1 MRYRQILPPPYLTKH
16 VRYFWTLEGNDAE
29 NKTDVFRP
37 LPDGCP
43 GLIFQ
48 PGFAQQ
54 DYTLPDFFLY
64 GQTTQQNEIVLRE
77 KVDTIGV
84 YFYPDALRSVFGL
97 NAETLTNICMNAA
110 DISPKKYISINDQLL
125 NTATVEEK
133 INIISVYLFDLIQKN
148 SRLQNTEAQ
157 YIFSAITKSY
167 GNISLKSLHA
177 DTRLSER
184 SFERKFKQHVGISA
198 KLFSRICRFQTSL
211 KQLRNN
217 NFQKLSDIAYE
228 NEYADQSH
236 FIRAFKEF
244 AGCTPQQFQKQTN
257 EIVENFPIITSPQ
270 PSPKERGQTP
280 S

>member
-1 MRYRQILPPPYLTKH
+1 LHYRQIPPPTYLANH
-16 VRYFWTLEGNDAE
+16 VRYFWTLAGDDAQ

-54 DYTLPDFFLY
+54 DYALPDFFLY
-64 GQTTQQNEIVLRE
+64 GQTTQQNEIVLNE
-77 KVDTIGV
+77 KVATIGV

-97 NAETLTNICMNAA
+97 NAEMLTNTCLNVV
-110 DISPKKYISINDQLL
+110 DVSPKNYFSIDDQLL
-125 NTATVEEK
+125 NTSTAEEK
-133 INIISVYLFDLIQKN
+133 IKILSRYLFELIQKN
-148 SRLQNTEAQ
+148 STQRNAETQ
-157 YIFSAITKSY
+157 YISSAIFKSN
-167 GNISLKSLHA
+167 GNISLKALHA

-184 SFERKFKQHVGISA
+184 SFERKFKQHIGIPA

-211 KQLRNN
+211 AQLRSN

-257 EIVENFPIITSPQ
+257 EIVENFPLVV
-270 PSPKERGQTP
+270 KE
-280 S
+280 SC

>member
-1 MRYRQILPPPYLTKH
+1 MRYRQIPPPTYLANH
-16 VRYFWTLEGNDAE
+16 VRYFWTLERSDVE
-29 NKTDVFRP
+29 NRKEVFRP

-54 DYTLPDFFLY
+54 DHMLPDFFLY
-64 GQTTQQNEIVLRE
+64 GQTTQQNEIVLSE
-77 KVDTIGV
+77 KADTIGV

-97 NAETLTNICMNAA
+97 NADTLTNTCLSVV
-110 DISPKKYISINDQLL
+110 DVSPKKYFSINDQLL
-125 NTATVEEK
+125 NTTTAEEK
-133 INIISVYLFDLIQKN
+133 ISLLSLYLFELIQKN
-148 SRLQNTEAQ
+148 SNHRNAETQ
-157 YIFSAITKSY
+157 YISSAIFKSN
-167 GNISLKSLHA
+167 GNVSLKSLHA

-184 SFERKFKQHVGISA
+184 SFERKFKQHIGISA

-211 KQLRNN
+211 TQLRNN

-257 EIVENFPIITSPQ
+257 EIVENFPIVINS
-270 PSPKERGQTP
+270 
-280 S
+280 

>member
-1 MRYRQILPPPYLTKH
+1 MHYRQILPPPYLAKH
-16 VRYFWTLEGNDAE
+16 VRYFWTLRGNDAQH
-29 NKTDVFRP
+29 KTDVFRP

-64 GQTTQQNEIVLRE
+64 GQTTQQNEIILSE

-97 NAETLTNICMNAA
+97 HAETLTNTCINVVDA
-110 DISPKKYISINDQLL
+110 SPQKYISINDQLL
-125 NTATVEEK
+125 NTVSVEEK
-133 INIISVYLFDLIQKN
+133 INIIAAYLFELIQKN
-148 SRLQNTEAQ
+148 SHHHNAEAQ
-157 YIFSAITKSY
+157 YIFSAISKSN
-167 GNISLKSLHA
+167 GNISLKDLHA

-184 SFERKFKQHVGISA
+184 SFERKFKQHIGISA

-211 KQLRNN
+211 TQLRNN

-257 EIVENFPIITSPQ
+257 EIVENFPLVV
-270 PSPKERGQTP
+270 KEN
-280 S
+280 